1 MREYSLHFLFWK
13 NVFDLGKNHYD
24 TIPILGVPTGEISGR
39 STPPIW
45 AATGLAVSKAVSTGT
60 ANPRTVR

>member
-1 MREYSLHFLFWK
+1 MSIHIIFCLKKMYSIWENL
-13 NVFDLGKNHYD
+13 YD
-24 TIPILGVPTGEISGR
+24 IIPILGAPTGEISGR

-45 AATGLAVSKAVSTGT
+45 AASGLAASKAASTGT